1 MKDDK
6 TESTQQ
12 LTIIVII
19 NAPAIGEVGIDIDV
33 GDVVAILLH
42 LKSKLFQ
49 PNIFW
54 TYRSKMLYLLS

>member
-6 TESTQQ
+6 IESTQQ
-12 LTIIVII
+12 LTIIAII

-42 LKSKLFQ
+42 LKSKL
-49 PNIFW
+49 
-54 TYRSKMLYLLS
+54 